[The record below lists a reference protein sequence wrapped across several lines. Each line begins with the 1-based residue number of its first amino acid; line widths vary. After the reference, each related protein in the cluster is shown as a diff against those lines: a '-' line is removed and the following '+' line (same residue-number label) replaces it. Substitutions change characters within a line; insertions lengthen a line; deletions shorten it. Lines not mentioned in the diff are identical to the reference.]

1 MTGSDLAPA
10 RAEKVTTINR
20 QEKDEMLNS
29 SVPRVSN
36 AVLRP
41 LTSTGWQDLVVG
53 LAKIELWGR
62 LGWLDVKRRYRRTT
76 IGPFWNSVTLAMYVI
91 SVGLVGSALS
101 QQGLRDYLPFL
112 AGGMVV
118 WMLVSTIIN
127 ESCGLL
133 VAGHPLFRNIRFE
146 YSILAYALVW
156 RNFIVFLHNLVVYL
170 LIVLII
176 KPEVLNFA
184 TPLVIPGLIFILING
199 VWVALLCGMFCLRY
213 RDVNPLVGT
222 LMQISMLV
230 TPLFWPADILSGQ
243 RRFLFVELNPLY
255 HLIEVVRAP
264 LLGNVPPLTSYAAV
278 LVITLAGWWMTV
290 VIFERYRKRITFWS

>member
-29 SVPRVSN
+29 SVPQVSN
-36 AVLRP
+36 SVLRP

-101 QQGLRDYLPFL
+101 QQSLRDYLPFL

-118 WMLVSTIIN
+118 WMLVSTIIS
-127 ESCGLL
+127 ESCVLL

-176 KPEVLNFA
+176 KPQALTFA
-184 TPLVIPGLIFILING
+184 TPLVIPGVIFILING
-199 VWVALLCGMFCLRY
+199 VWVALLCGMICLRY

-222 LMQISMLV
+222 LLQISMLI
-230 TPLFWPADILSGQ
+230 TPLFWPADILPG
-243 RRFLFVELNPLY
+243 RHRFLFVELNPLY

-264 LLGNVPPLTSYAAV
+264 LLGKVPSLTSYAAV
-278 LVITLAGWWMTV
+278 LIITLAGWWMTI
-290 VIFERYRKRITFWS
+290 VIFERYRKRITYWS

>member
-91 SVGLVGSALS
+91 SVGFVGSALS
-101 QQGLRDYLPFL
+101 QQSLRDYLPFL
-112 AGGMVV
+112 ASGMVV
-118 WMLVSTIIN
+118 WMFVSTIIS

-170 LIVLII
+170 LIVLIF
-176 KPEVLNFA
+176 KPQALNFA

>member
-133 VAGHPLFRNIRFE
+133 VAGHALFRNIRFE

-170 LIVLII
+170 LIVLIF
-176 KPEVLNFA
+176 KPQTLNFA